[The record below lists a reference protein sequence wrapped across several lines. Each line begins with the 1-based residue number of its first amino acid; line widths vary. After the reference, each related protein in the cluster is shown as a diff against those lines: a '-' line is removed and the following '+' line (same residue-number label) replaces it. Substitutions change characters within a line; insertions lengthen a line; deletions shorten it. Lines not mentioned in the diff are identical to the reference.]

1 MRTLAL
7 RFLPRGRAR
16 ARPSTISSLL
26 HVLKLSS
33 ILFSILLFLPS
44 PSVLRHHGAAN
55 EEKESDKDDDAWMMM
70 SSSSPFSLS
79 SVRSFVRSF
88 VRKRENFWC
97 LRPRREANK
106 RERERGGA
114 HKVPKPISGR
124 PRRNT
129 LFLIVCC
136 VCALEIEKKNKM
148 EISSP

>member
-26 HVLKLSS
+26 HVLQLSS

-114 HKVPKPISGR
+114 HKVPKTYFRASE
-124 PRRNT
+124 T
-129 LFLIVCC
+129 KHTFFDFLFAVC
-136 VCALEIEKKNKM
+136 VRLEIEKNK
-148 EISSP
+148 

>member
-26 HVLKLSS
+26 HVLQLSS

-106 RERERGGA
+106 IERREGEEGEL
-114 HKVPKPISGR
+114 KVPKTYFRASE
-124 PRRNT
+124 T
-129 LFLIVCC
+129 KHTFFDFLFAVC
-136 VCALEIEKKNKM
+136 VRLEIEKNK
-148 EISSP
+148 